1 MSEEKREKSRR
12 NFSYYMRVLD
22 DATGK
27 LVGHLSEISTG
38 GFRLD
43 SKYDIPLNVDL
54 LLRIDQTGEISD
66 KGFLVFTARARWSKR
81 DLANPVI
88 YNVGFQILE
97 MTPED
102 YGIFV
107 KMFNTYGKQV
117 SVPEDL
123 DSLDYLFG

>member
-1 MSEEKREKSRR
+1 MTDEKREKSRR

-27 LVGHLSEISTG
+27 VVGHLSDISAG
-38 GFRLD
+38 GFKLD
-43 SKYDIPLNVDL
+43 SKYDIPLNVNL
-54 LLRIDQTGEISD
+54 LLRIDQTGEISE

-81 DLANPVI
+81 DLANPVM
-88 YNVGFQILE
+88 YNVGFKILE
-97 MTPED
+97 MSPED

-107 KMFNTYGKQV
+107 KMFNTYGTQV
-117 SVPEDL
+117 TVPEDI